1 MRVYNNNTAK
11 DKEMTDKIYY
21 ETTTYKII
29 RSMGGNYHI
38 MNKVTGKMAGEII
51 TLSGAISYVDEWEED
66 IIASD

>member
-1 MRVYNNNTAK
+1 
-11 DKEMTDKIYY
+11 MTDKIYY

-38 MNKVTGKMAGEII
+38 MNKATGKMAGEII